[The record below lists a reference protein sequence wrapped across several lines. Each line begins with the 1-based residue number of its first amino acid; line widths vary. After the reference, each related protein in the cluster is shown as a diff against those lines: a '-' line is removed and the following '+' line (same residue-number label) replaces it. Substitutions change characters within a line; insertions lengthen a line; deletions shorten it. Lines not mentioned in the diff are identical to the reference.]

1 MNKPTID
8 FKKSKAALNFGLPT
22 DKLTLNNI
30 NHIYAACRMA
40 DGPLPP
46 MNMYVKAGVIYYIDG
61 NCPLTVQDYK
71 NLFSPT
77 SKISQ
82 IKNIIKKLSIS
93 YDQTNKPTKKYLVTV
108 IKTHLKQSGVIEP
121 LRIPVP
127 KSTVARVKN
136 NMNTNANTNT
146 NQTPNL
152 SANQNRTPNLS
163 SNNQNQNRT
172 PNMNTNANTNSN
184 RTPNMN
190 TNRTPNTNNRAPNAN
205 ANKPPISNQN
215 REAKLQN
222 IKNKL
227 NNLGANTK
235 QVNIPIVQGLGQGA
249 SMFGGA
255 LRSMF
260 KSGEKLAAS
269 AGAGFGSSVR
279 QMRQSA
285 NQARRSLPTMNGL
298 PNMRRSDRYNR
309 DRSQNRIRNRNRN
322 RYNNN
327 SNINEDGGDLE
338 GKLNSV
344 LKSI

>member
-71 NLFSPT
+71 NLFSST

-93 YDQTNKPTKKYLVTV
+93 YDQTNKPTKTYLVTV
-108 IKTHLKQSGVIEP
+108 IKSYLKQSGVIEP

-136 NMNTNANTNT
+136 INANQTPNMNMNTNANTN
-146 NQTPNL
+146 Q
-152 SANQNRTPNLS
+152 
-163 SNNQNQNRT
+163 T
-172 PNMNTNANTNSN
+172 PNMNTNANTNANQTPNMNN

-190 TNRTPNTNNRAPNAN
+190 SNTNRAPNTNNRAPNAN

-222 IKNKL
+222 MKNKL

-260 KSGEKLAAS
+260 KSGEKMAAS

-298 PNMRRSDRYNR
+298 PNMGRSDRYNR
-309 DRSQNRIRNRNRN
+309 DRSKNRNRN